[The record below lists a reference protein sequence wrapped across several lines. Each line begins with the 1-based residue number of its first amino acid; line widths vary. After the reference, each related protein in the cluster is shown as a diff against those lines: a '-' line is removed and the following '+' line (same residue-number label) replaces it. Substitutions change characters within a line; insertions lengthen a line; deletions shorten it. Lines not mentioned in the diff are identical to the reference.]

1 MTQIATNRVTYGV
14 EDRPR
19 NTLTPWQE
27 PWHGR
32 YEARTRRQ
40 TCWLMNASVRNAAA
54 LFTGDCFFSL
64 FCLSSPR
71 LVGPPHGITPHNLFL
86 LVEPSGWIGLAH
98 QVGE

>member
-1 MTQIATNRVTYGV
+1 MTQIPTNRVTYGV

-40 TCWLMNASVRNAAA
+40 TWWLMNASVRNAAA
-54 LFTGDCFFSL
+54 LFTGDCFFFIVL
-64 FCLSSPR
+64 FEFSSFGGSTSRYHP
-71 LVGPPHGITPHNLFL
+71 T
-86 LVEPSGWIGLAH
+86 
-98 QVGE
+98 